1 MLAMSLVEPTFIPLR
16 FPDDDLIP
24 LLKECTAEE
33 LDPLV
38 GYIARDGQFSA
49 QLTAFSHPRFWSNY
63 PDHTK
68 YVYEIAA
75 EIQKFGGN
83 TFSNILRR
91 GKGVPYKE
99 IVCDVADR
107 FKVNYNKNR
116 EVEFIELQLLLKV
129 MEKAWETMTAKERTE
144 FFPELAQR
152 NTNYSKAFPVAV
164 VQAILLKGGSHS
176 YFWLLRI
183 ADAIARL
190 ILKRPLEWAASYL
203 LVRGL
208 SITIGPIGWAITGT
222 WAAIDIAGPAYRVT
236 IPCVLHIAMLRQ
248 KKLLEDESKAA

>member
-1 MLAMSLVEPTFIPLR
+1 MSLIESTFIPLR
-16 FPDDDLIP
+16 YPDDDLIP
-24 LLKECTAEE
+24 LLQECTAEE

-38 GYIARDGQFSA
+38 GYIVRKGQLSA
-49 QLTAFSHPRFWSNY
+49 QLTETSHPLFWANY

-68 YVYEIAA
+68 YVNEIAA

-83 TFSNILRR
+83 TFSNFLRR

-116 EVEFIELQLLLKV
+116 EVEFIELQLMLKV
-129 MEKAWETMTAKERTE
+129 MEKAWDTMTAEEREE

-152 NTNYSKAFPVAV
+152 NTKYSKAFPIALA
-164 VQAILLKGGSHS
+164 QAILLKGGFNS
-176 YFWLLRI
+176 YVWLLRI

-190 ILKRPLEWAASYL
+190 ILKRPLEWAATYL
-203 LVRGL
+203 LIRGL

-248 KKLLEDESKAA
+248 KKLLEEESKAA